1 MFNSRNALCH
11 RCTEKRKIPNIV
23 LVMKKPLSEREERYI
38 RKLRF
43 KFLEAE
49 IMKAF
54 ELWHAIL
61 GSISRLAVLHR
72 FG

>member
-1 MFNSRNALCH
+1 
-11 RCTEKRKIPNIV
+11 
-23 LVMKKPLSEREERYI
+23 MKKPLSEREERYI

-54 ELWHAIL
+54 EL
-61 GSISRLAVLHR
+61 
-72 FG
+72 